1 LESVLAYYC
10 LAVSIVV
17 WEGGASREA
26 RCYNIASNMVEK
38 SEIEPGMELKAG
50 LRTCQK
56 RQASGSV
63 EWEGVPGDDEV
74 ELPTATCGDGP

>member
-1 LESVLAYYC
+1 
-10 LAVSIVV
+10 
-17 WEGGASREA
+17 
-26 RCYNIASNMVEK
+26 MVEK

-56 RQASGSV
+56 RKASGSV

-74 ELPTATCGDGP
+74 ELPTETCGDGP